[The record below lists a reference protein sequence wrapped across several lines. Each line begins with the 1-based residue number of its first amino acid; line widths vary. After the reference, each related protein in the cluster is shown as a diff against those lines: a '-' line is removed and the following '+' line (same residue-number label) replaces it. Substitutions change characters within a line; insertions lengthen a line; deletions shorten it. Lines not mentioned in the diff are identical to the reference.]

1 MAIRG
6 HRVYLPK
13 RGWVTFFPSRPLPG
27 VLKNTTVRRHG
38 FVIFQ
43 TEQDVADPFPR
54 HPADAVGGVVGVRHF
69 LVLSDGTISDAPRA
83 ASGHLRQQLPRVQ
96 VTVARPVTFSQHGQ
110 KTRRGLHALYA
121 RVADLRRDFVHNLR
135 PTVRPHHATGALEA
149 LRLGHGPGHGGPAGD
164 PGASAGRLNR
174 AILERGWGRFVRLL
188 DDKLAAQGGQ
198 LVLGP
203 ATDSSQECPQCGHTA
218 AETIDHRGRQYLGVP
233 RRWYPAPGGGLWR
246 NRALAAR

>member
-1 MAIRG
+1 
-6 HRVYLPK
+6 
-13 RGWVTFFPSRPLPG
+13 VTFFPSRPLPG
-27 VLKNTTVRRHG
+27 VLKNTTVRRQGCHG
-38 FVIFQ
+38 CVSVQ
-43 TEQDVADPFPR
+43 TDQAVADPFPR
-54 HPADAVGGVVGVRHF
+54 HPADAVGGALGVRHF

-174 AILERGWGRFVRLL
+174 AILERGWGRFVTLL
-188 DDKLAAQGGQ
+188 ESKLAAQGGQ

-203 ATDSSQECPQCGHTA
+203 AADSSQECPQCG
-218 AETIDHRGRQYLGVP
+218 DDRPPGRQYLGVP

-246 NRALAAR
+246 ARALAAR